1 MIAMPADAPD
11 EAAGYAF
18 MNYLLRPE
26 VMAGVSNFVHY
37 ANGNVAADPLV
48 EAGIKADP
56 AIYPPADV
64 MKSLFA
70 LESMPQKIDRVRTRV
85 WNAVKTGR

>member
-1 MIAMPADAPD
+1 M
-11 EAAGYAF
+11 
-18 MNYLLRPE
+18 
-26 VMAGVSNFVHY
+26 
-37 ANGNVAADPLV
+37 V

-56 AIYPPADV
+56 AIYPPTEV

-70 LESMPQKIDRVRTRV
+70 LESMPLKIDRVRTRV